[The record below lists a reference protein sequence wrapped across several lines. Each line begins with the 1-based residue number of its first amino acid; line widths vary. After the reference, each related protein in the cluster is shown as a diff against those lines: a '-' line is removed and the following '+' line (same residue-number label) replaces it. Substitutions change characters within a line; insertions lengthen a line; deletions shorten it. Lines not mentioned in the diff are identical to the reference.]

1 MNIFQEIQQQ
11 VHKAFPALFG
21 SEVELNKIT
30 INETPKE
37 FIGDITLVVFPL
49 LKLTKKNPEES
60 AKTIG
65 EYLVENNTNITGFNI
80 IKGFLNLE
88 INPNY
93 WIDYITNR
101 QQSTDDIQQKKKF

>member
-1 MNIFQEIQQQ
+1 MK
-11 VHKAFPALFG
+11 HLKD
-21 SEVELNKIT
+21 
-30 INETPKE
+30 

-65 EYLVENNTNITGFNI
+65 EFLVNNNKNITAYNV

-88 INPNY
+88 INNDY
-93 WIDYITNR
+93 WINYVGITKIWT
-101 QQSTDDIQQKKKF
+101 S

>member
-1 MNIFQEIQQQ
+1 MNIFQAIQQQ
-11 VHKAFPALFG
+11 VHQAFPALFG

-65 EYLVENNTNITGFNI
+65 EFLVENNTNITGFNI

-101 QQSTDDIQQKKKF
+101 

>member
-1 MNIFQEIQQQ
+1 MNIFQAIQQQ
-11 VHKAFPALFG
+11 VHQAFPALFG

-49 LKLTKKNPEES
+49 LKITKKNPEES

-65 EYLVENNTNITGFNI
+65 EFLVNNNKNITAYHSDNNQSMINQPRI
-80 IKGFLNLE
+80 IFHLFIFLNL
-88 INPNY
+88 
-93 WIDYITNR
+93 
-101 QQSTDDIQQKKKF
+101 